1 MEIPAYIS
9 PSLCIGRT
17 FDAERGRV
25 GSDIFP
31 SSVPTKAVD
40 FNKYTFK
47 YKVIKTNND
56 VRDLLDVSRELSLL
70 VKANVITV
78 SGTGQYINERRVLE
92 GNTEVLAVIKCGT
105 VSTMK
110 ELLKLSVAIVHS
122 LRVDKQGKSHK
133 K

>member
-31 SSVPTKAVD
+31 SSFPTKAVD
-40 FNKYTFK
+40 VNKYTFK

-70 VKANVITV
+70 MKANLITV
-78 SGTGQYINERRVLE
+78 SGTGQYINERRVLD
-92 GNTEVLAVIKCGT
+92 GNTEVLAVIKCDT
-105 VSTMK
+105 VSTTLGVF
-110 ELLKLSVAIVHS
+110 ETVCSHCTLS
-122 LRVDKQGKSHK
+122 
-133 K
+133 